1 MLESF
6 RYKTRSC
13 CITPFLPNRIN
24 DSARL
29 CNMFYWSNCGA
40 TVPSRTGGTERD
52 EATGADD
59 ITLPD
64 VLR

>member
-1 MLESF
+1 
-6 RYKTRSC
+6 
-13 CITPFLPNRIN
+13 
-24 DSARL
+24 
-29 CNMFYWSNCGA
+29 MFYWPNCGA

>member
-6 RYKTRSC
+6 RYKT
-13 CITPFLPNRIN
+13 TGP
-24 DSARL
+24 
-29 CNMFYWSNCGA
+29 NCGA

-52 EATGADD
+52 EAKGADD